1 MSVALSQ
8 DISTCREMQ
17 DLPVTKFRLVDLD
30 PGLYR
35 RQIEHFEYYWGLE
48 KGQVDLSSPLNHV
61 ELRQDMAEKLEECD
75 WVLMPTQE
83 TIRTVHALAEY
94 NMNAG
99 LRARKDILQ
108 ELGQG
113 PFEYDLVPLYL
124 LQSRP
129 QLYVTDGSRVKAK
142 RAPYKSMP
150 HLRSQAHP
158 LFVVWFASMQLD
170 SCAALVMEEETA
182 RALMDSV
189 GDIVT
194 CWLEEPPEEFLVG
207 EDVWREHRH
216 PLSDDGREAVLALG
230 GNNERK
236 TTRAPCKQRKTGKVA
251 RPYARLDPRS
261 PNRRCALPRPGI
273 RSNDNQ
279 GSTRYTS
286 DESTE
291 LRAWIDG
298 VMCDTN
304 IDRSLKDSLSTTD
317 EAQQDVILESYRE
330 EVARDAADALKPI
343 HSGLLSSGL
352 IIGNGLDWSG
362 YSSNNWA
369 MRVHGICLLGK
380 EPFGQGFN

>member
-1 MSVALSQ
+1 MTVVLSQ

-17 DLPVTKFRLVDLD
+17 DLPVTNFRLVDLD

-94 NMNAG
+94 NMTAE
-99 LRARKDILQ
+99 LRARKNIRK

-129 QLYVTDGSRVKAK
+129 QIYVDDGSMIKAK

-150 HLRSQAHP
+150 RLKSQAHP

-170 SCAALVMEEETA
+170 SCAALAMDEDRA

-216 PLSDDGREAVLALG
+216 PLSDDGRDAVLALG
-230 GNNERK
+230 GNNER
-236 TTRAPCKQRKTGKVA
+236 TATRAPCKQGKTGKVA
-251 RPYARLDPRS
+251 KPYARLDPRA

-273 RSNDNQ
+273 RSNDDQ

-286 DESTE
+286 HESTE
-291 LRAWIDG
+291 LRAWIEG

-330 EVARDAADALKPI
+330 EVARDAADALKPV
-343 HSGLLSSGL
+343 HSVLLSSGL

-362 YSSNNWA
+362 HSSNNWA

-380 EPFGQGFN
+380 EPFGRGSK

>member
-1 MSVALSQ
+1 MTVVLSQ

-17 DLPVTKFRLVDLD
+17 DLPVTNFRLVGLD
-30 PGLYR
+30 PGIYR
-35 RQIEHFEYYWGLE
+35 RQIEYFEYYWGLE
-48 KGQVDLSSPLNHV
+48 KGQVDLSSPLNHA

-83 TIRTVHALAEY
+83 TIRTVHALAEH
-94 NMNAG
+94 NMTAG
-99 LRARKDILQ
+99 LRARKNILQ

-113 PFEYDLVPLYL
+113 PFEYDFVPLYL

-129 QLYVTDGSRVKAK
+129 QIHVNDDSKVKAK

-150 HLRSQAHP
+150 RLRSQAHP

-170 SCAALVMEEETA
+170 SCAALVMEEDKA

-189 GDIVT
+189 GGIVT

-216 PLSDDGREAVLALG
+216 PLSDDGRDAVLALG
-230 GNNERK
+230 GNNER
-236 TTRAPCKQRKTGKVA
+236 TATRAPCKQRKTGKVA
-251 RPYARLDPRS
+251 KPYARLDPRCPS
-261 PNRRCALPRPGI
+261 QRCALPRPGI
-273 RSNDNQ
+273 RPNDDQ
-279 GSTRYTS
+279 GLTRYTS

-291 LRAWIDG
+291 LKVWTDG
-298 VMCDTN
+298 VVRDTN
-304 IDRSLKDSLSTTD
+304 IDSLSTVD
-317 EAQQDVILESYRE
+317 EAQRDATLASYRE

-343 HSGLLSSGL
+343 HSVLLSSGL

-380 EPFGQGFN
+380 EPFGQGSK